1 MTASISGEAD
11 LRHWLVDCLVT
22 NIGCPPDEVD
32 PDLSLADLGVSS
44 RDAVVLS
51 GELTELLGKPVSP
64 IDFWEHPTINALAAY
79 LTAPEPNPE
88 ATALKR
94 SARSPL
100 EEPIAVIGMGCR
112 FPGGISG
119 PEALWQFLCDRR
131 SAIGQVPDERWEL
144 FDDGSPEVKAL
155 LARTTRWGSF
165 LHDIDAFDAEFFE
178 ISPSEAEKMDPQQR
192 LLLEVAWEALEHAG
206 IPPNSLRRSQTGVFA
221 GSCLSEYGAIAS
233 TDLPRVDGW
242 SNTGGAMSII
252 ANRLSYFLDLRGPSV
267 AVDTACSSSLVAIH
281 LACQSLRTQDSHL
294 AIAAGVNLLLSPAVF
309 RGFDQVG
316 ALSPTGRCRAF
327 DAAADGFVRG
337 EGAGAV
343 VLKRLTDAQR
353 DGDRVLAVICGSAI
367 NQDGRSNGLMAPNPA
382 AQMAVLR
389 AAYNNAGMQPNE
401 VDYVEAH
408 GTGTLL
414 GDPIE
419 ARALGTV
426 LGRGRAEDSPL
437 LMGAIKTNL
446 GHTEAAAGI
455 AGFIKTVLAVQ
466 RGQIPPNQGF
476 QSPNPHIPFANLRM
490 KVVDTQTEWPDRGHP
505 RRAGVSS
512 FGFGGT
518 NAHVVIE
525 QGQET
530 SPTPERGVDP
540 PTSTLVVTGKTVQR
554 VAATAGVLAD
564 WMEGSGAEVALADV
578 AHTVNHHRS
587 RLAKFGTVVARDR
600 AQAVAGLRA
609 LAAGQ
614 RAPGVVGPRDA
625 SPEPGTVFVYSG
637 RGSQWAG
644 MGRQLLAEEAAF
656 AAAVAELEPVF
667 VEQAGF
673 SLHDVLAN
681 GKELVGIEQIQLG
694 LIGMQ
699 LALTGLWRSYGVQP
713 DLVIGH
719 SMGEVAAAV
728 VAGALTPAEGL
739 RVTATRSR
747 LMAPLSGQGGM
758 ALLELDA
765 AATEALIADYPRVT
779 LGIYNSPRQTVIAGP
794 TEQIDELIT
803 RVRARDRFAGHV
815 NIEVAPHNPA
825 MDALQ
830 PQMRAELADL
840 APRTPT
846 IPIISTTYED
856 LSTLPVSGPVFDAE
870 HWATNMRNPVH
881 FQQAIT
887 TAGTDHHTFIEISAH
902 PLLTQA
908 ITDTL
913 HSAQHGTRYISIGT
927 LQRDTDDTITFHTN
941 LNTAHTTHPPHTP
954 HPPGPHPLI
963 PTTPWQHSHHWITTK
978 RPANSGGSAPR
989 AGTLLG
995 QHTTVTAVSSSSPS
1009 HLWQARLAPDAKP
1022 YQGRH
1027 RFHGVEV
1034 VPASVVLHTI
1044 LSAAAELGYSA
1055 LSGIRFE
1062 QPIFADRPRLIQ
1074 VVADNQSISL
1084 ASRPATETPSDP
1096 WTRHVTAQLSSSR
1109 AGSAMRSNDSYQANG
1124 HTYENGHRDP
1134 IPDIPALLTL
1144 RGVDG
1149 LPFKWSVSSWTQKS
1163 TGLTVAIDLPEALPE
1178 GSTAPLLDAAVHVA
1192 ALADVTDTRLY
1203 VPASIERAWL
1213 SDAVSAPRSSV
1224 TLNRT
1229 AHDGDGITVDVTVS
1243 ARGGLPWASMRSL
1256 RYRAL
1261 GFADA
1266 QSAGSD
1272 SPIASHMNVFKD
1284 AREFVHTIDWQPRT
1298 DLDDAKAHPVT
1309 GRIIGPGPVAVIGND
1324 GAPLRLRLEEA
1335 GYAPAPLADG
1345 VSGARYVVYVADSH
1359 PASAGETDVDFAV
1372 RISAEVSGL
1381 VRTLAERAA
1390 DQPAALW
1397 IVTRGVHESVT
1408 PSALRQS
1415 FLWGFAG
1422 VIAAEHP
1429 ELWGGLVDLAV
1440 DPDLDDLSAT
1450 LDESGPALANLLQTP
1465 SKSILVLRDGV
1476 VLAPT
1481 LAPVRGTP
1489 VRKSLQCRPDAAYLI
1504 TGGMGALGLLMAG
1517 WLADRGARRL
1527 VLTGRTPLPPR
1538 RDWELDTLD
1547 AGLREKIDAIRA
1559 LEMRGVTVEAVA
1571 ADVGRHDD
1579 VQALL
1584 AKRDRDGAA
1593 PIRGIIHAAGVT
1605 NDQLVTNMTDDPV
1618 RQVMW
1623 PKIGGSQVLH
1633 EAFPPGSVDF
1643 FFLAASAAGIFGIP
1657 GQGSYAAANSYLDAL
1672 ARARR
1677 QQGCHTMSLDWVA
1690 WRGLGFATDA
1700 QIVSAELRRMGSR
1713 EITPA
1718 EAFTAWEYVGAY
1730 DIAQA
1735 VVVPVASPISAVATP
1750 AEDTCLV
1757 PARNWSQMSATDVRN
1772 ELESG
1777 LRAIIAAELRLPETE
1792 LDSDRPF
1799 AELGLNSLMA
1809 MAIRREAEQFVGIE
1823 LSATMLFNHPT
1834 VASLAEYLAKIVA
1847 PQYDSREDVRAAL
1860 SASAGSVLDSLFDRI
1875 ESTSTEAEG

>member
-11 LRHWLVDCLVT
+11 LRHWLVDYLVT
-22 NIGCPPDEVD
+22 NIGCTPDEVD

-51 GELTELLGKPVSP
+51 GELTELLGKTVSP
-64 IDFWEHPTINALAAY
+64 IDFWEHPTINALATY
-79 LTAPEPNPE
+79 LTAAELDPESE
-88 ATALKR
+88 KALKR
-94 SARSPL
+94 AARSSL

-119 PEALWQFLCDRR
+119 PEALWQFLCDRL
-131 SAIGQVPDERWEL
+131 SSIGRVPDGRWEL

-165 LHDIDAFDAEFFE
+165 LEDIDAFDAEFFE

-192 LLLEVAWEALEHAG
+192 LLLEVAWEALEHGG
-206 IPPNSLRRSQTGVFA
+206 IPPSSLRRSQTGVFA

-233 TDLPRVDGW
+233 TDLPQVDGW

-337 EGAGAV
+337 EGAGVV

-353 DGDRVLAVICGSAI
+353 DGDRVLAVICGSAV
-367 NQDGRSNGLMAPNPA
+367 NQDGRSNGLMAPNAA

-437 LMGAIKTNL
+437 LIGAIKTNL

-466 RGQIPPNQGF
+466 RGQIPPNQRF
-476 QSPNPHIPFANLRM
+476 ESPNPHIPFADLRM
-490 KVVDTQTEWPDRGHP
+490 KVVDTQTEWPDTGHP

-518 NAHVVIE
+518 NAHLVIE
-525 QGQET
+525 QGQEV
-530 SPTPERGVDP
+530 SGTPERGVDP
-540 PTSTLVVTGKTVQR
+540 PTSTLVVAGKTPQR
-554 VAATAGVLAD
+554 VAATAGVLAE
-564 WMEGSGAEVALADV
+564 WMEGPGADVALADV

-587 RLAKFGTVVARDR
+587 RQAKFGTVVARDR

-609 LAAGQ
+609 LAAG
-614 RAPGVVGPRDA
+614 RHSPGVVGPQDG
-625 SPEPGTVFVYSG
+625 SPGPGTVFVYSG

-644 MGRQLLAEEAAF
+644 MGRELLADEPAF

-694 LIGMQ
+694 LIGTQ

-728 VAGALTPAEGL
+728 VAGALTPADGL

-765 AATEALIADYPRVT
+765 AATEALIVDYPQVT

-794 TEQIDELIT
+794 TEQIAELIT
-803 RVRARDRFAGHV
+803 RVHTRGRFATRV

-830 PQMRAELADL
+830 PEMRSELADL

-856 LSTLPVSGPVFDAE
+856 LSTSPVFDAE

-881 FQQAIT
+881 FQQAIAQ
-887 TAGTDHHTFIEISAH
+887 AGSGADGAYHTFIEISAH

-913 HSAQHGTRYISIGT
+913 HSAQHGTRYTIIGN

-941 LNTAHTTHPPHTP
+941 LHNAHTTHPPHTP
-954 HPPGPHPLI
+954 HPPEPHPPI
-963 PTTPWQHSHHWITTK
+963 PTTPWQHTKHWITKK
-978 RPANSGGSAPR
+978 RPASSVGSAPL

-995 QHTTVTAVSSSSPS
+995 HHTTVTAVSASSPS

-1022 YQGRH
+1022 YLGRH

-1044 LSAAAELGYSA
+1044 LSAAAELGYWA

-1062 QPIFADRPRLIQ
+1062 QPIFADQPRLIQ
-1074 VVADNQSISL
+1074 VVADNQSIAL
-1084 ASRPATETPSDP
+1084 ASSPATEKPSDR
-1096 WTRHVTAQLSSSR
+1096 WTRHVTAQLSSSP
-1109 AGSAMRSNDSYQANG
+1109 AGSAIPSNDPYQANG
-1124 HTYENGHRDP
+1124 HTHTNGHSDP
-1134 IPDIPALLTL
+1134 IPGPIPDVAALLAL

-1149 LPFKWSVSSWTQKS
+1149 LGFKWSVSSWTPTP
-1163 TGLTVAIDLPEALPE
+1163 TGLTAAIDLPEALPE
-1178 GSTAPLLDAAVHVA
+1178 GSTAPLLDAAILVP
-1192 ALADVTDTRLY
+1192 ALADVTDSRLY
-1203 VPASIERAWL
+1203 VPASIEQVWL
-1213 SDAVSAPRSSV
+1213 NDAVSAPLGSV

-1229 AHDGDGITVDVTVS
+1229 ARDDDGITVDVTV
-1243 ARGGLPWASMRSL
+1243 AACGGVPWASMQSL
-1256 RYRAL
+1256 RYRTL
-1261 GFADA
+1261 DFSDA
-1266 QSAGSD
+1266 QPTGPGGPVESHSD
-1272 SPIASHMNVFKD
+1272 VRQD
-1284 AREFVHTIDWQPRT
+1284 ARKFVHTIDWQPRT
-1298 DLDDAKAHPVT
+1298 GLHDAEANPVP
-1309 GRIIGPGPVAVIGND
+1309 GPGPVAIIGDD
-1324 GAPLRLRLEEA
+1324 GAPLRMRLEEA
-1335 GYAPAPLADG
+1335 GYAPDA
-1345 VSGARYVVYVADSH
+1345 VSDARYVLYVADSQ
-1359 PASAGETDVDFAV
+1359 PASTTETDVDFAV
-1372 RISAEVSGL
+1372 RTSAEVTGL
-1381 VRTLAERAA
+1381 VRTLAERDANK
-1390 DQPAALW
+1390 PAALW
-1397 IVTRGVHESVT
+1397 IVTRGVHESIA

-1440 DPDLDDLSAT
+1440 DDDLDDAAPT
-1450 LDESGPALANLLQTP
+1450 LADLLQTP
-1465 SKSILVLRDGV
+1465 TKSILVLRGGV

-1481 LAPVRGTP
+1481 LAPVRGKP
-1489 VRKSLQCRPDAAYLI
+1489 VRKSLRCRSDAAYLI

-1517 WLADRGARRL
+1517 WLADHGARRL
-1527 VLTGRTPLPPR
+1527 VLTGRTSLPPR
-1538 RDWELDTLD
+1538 RDWELDNLD
-1547 AGLREKIDAIRA
+1547 AGLRQKIDAIRA

-1571 ADVGRHDD
+1571 TDVGSHED

-1584 AKRDRDGAA
+1584 ARRDRDGAA

-1605 NDQLVTNMTDDPV
+1605 NDQLVRNMTEDPV

-1643 FFLAASAAGIFGIP
+1643 FFLTASAAGIFGIR

-1677 QQGCHTMSLDWVA
+1677 QQDCHTMSLDWVA
-1690 WRGLGFATDA
+1690 WRGLGFAADA
-1700 QIVSAELRRMGSR
+1700 QIVSEELQRMGSR
-1713 EITPA
+1713 EITPS
-1718 EAFTAWEYVGAY
+1718 EAFTAWEYVDAY
-1730 DIAQA
+1730 DVAQA
-1735 VVVPVASPISAVATP
+1735 VVVPVPSPVNADGSTAEATY
-1750 AEDTCLV
+1750 LV

-1772 ELESG
+1772 ELENG
-1777 LRAIIAAELRLPETE
+1777 LRTIIATELRLPEIE

-1809 MAIRREAEQFVGIE
+1809 MAIRREA
-1823 LSATMLFNHPT
+1823 
-1834 VASLAEYLAKIVA
+1834 
-1847 PQYDSREDVRAAL
+1847 
-1860 SASAGSVLDSLFDRI
+1860 
-1875 ESTSTEAEG
+1875 

>member
-1 MTASISGEAD
+1 MTASINDEAD
-11 LRHWLVDCLVT
+11 LRHWLVDYLVT
-22 NIGCPPDEVD
+22 NIGCTPDEVD
-32 PDLSLADLGVSS
+32 PNLSLADLGVSS

-51 GELTELLGKPVSP
+51 GELTELLGKTVSP

-79 LTAPEPNPE
+79 LTAPETDSE
-88 ATALKR
+88 SDATLKR
-94 SARSPL
+94 PGRSSL

-112 FPGGISG
+112 FPGGITS
-119 PEALWQFLCDRR
+119 PDALWQFLCDRR
-131 SAIGQVPDERWEL
+131 SAIGKVPDERWEQ
-144 FDDGSPEVKAL
+144 FDDGSPEVRAL
-155 LARTTRWGSF
+155 LDRTTRWGSF
-165 LHDIDAFDAEFFE
+165 LPDIDAFDAEFFE
-178 ISPSEAEKMDPQQR
+178 ISPSEADKMDPQQR

-206 IPPNSLRRSQTGVFA
+206 IAPSALRRSQTGVFA

-233 TDLPRVDGW
+233 TDLSQVDGW

-281 LACQSLRTQDSHL
+281 LACQGLRTQDCNL

-316 ALSPTGRCRAF
+316 ALSPTGHCRAF

-337 EGAGAV
+337 EGAGVV

-353 DGDRVLAVICGSAI
+353 DGDRVLAVICGSAV

-389 AAYNNAGMQPNE
+389 AAYTNAGMQPNE
-401 VDYVEAH
+401 VDFVEAH

-426 LGRGRAEDSPL
+426 LGRGRPEDAPL
-437 LMGAIKTNL
+437 LIGAVKTNL

-466 RGQIPPNQGF
+466 HGRIPPNQRF
-476 QSPNPHIPFANLRM
+476 ESPNPHIPFADLRM
-490 KVVDTQTEWPDRGHP
+490 KVVDTLTEWPATGHP

-525 QGQET
+525 QGQEL
-530 SPTPERGVDP
+530 SPSPERDP
-540 PTSTLVVTGKTVQR
+540 DPAVSTLVVAGKTAQR

-564 WMEGSGAEVALADV
+564 WMEGPGAEVPLADV

-587 RLAKFGTVVARDR
+587 RQAKFGTVVARDR
-600 AQAVAGLRA
+600 TQAVAGLRA

-614 RAPGVVGPRDA
+614 HAIGVVGPQEG
-625 SPEPGTVFVYSG
+625 SPGPGIVFVYSG
-637 RGSQWAG
+637 RGWQWPG
-644 MGRQLLAEEAAF
+644 MGRQLLAEEPAF
-656 AAAVAELEPVF
+656 AEAIADLEPVF

-673 SLHDVLAN
+673 SLHDVLAD

-694 LIGMQ
+694 LIGTQ
-699 LALTGLWRSYGVQP
+699 LALTALWRSYGVQP
-713 DLVIGH
+713 DAVIGH

-739 RVTATRSR
+739 WVTATRSR

-765 AATEALIADYPRVT
+765 AETTSLIADYPHVT

-794 TEQIDELIT
+794 TGQIDELIN
-803 RVRARDRFAGHV
+803 RVRARDRFASRV

-830 PQMRAELADL
+830 PQMRSELADL
-840 APRTPT
+840 SPRTPT
-846 IPIISTTYED
+846 IPVISTTYED
-856 LSTLPVSGPVFDAE
+856 VDTCPVFDAE

-881 FQQAIT
+881 FQQAIAR
-887 TAGTDHHTFIEISAH
+887 AGGNHHTFIEISAH

-908 ITDTL
+908 VIDTL
-913 HSAQHGTRYISIGT
+913 RSAQHGTRYTSIGT
-927 LQRDTDDTITFHTN
+927 LQRDSDDTITFRTN
-941 LNTAHTTHPPHTP
+941 LNTVHTDHPPHTP
-954 HPPGPHPLI
+954 HPPEPHPPI
-963 PTTPWQHSHHWITTK
+963 PTTPWQHHRHWITTK
-978 RPANSGGSAPR
+978 RSTHVAAAAPA

-995 QHTTVTAVSSSSPS
+995 QHISVLSSPPS

-1022 YQGRH
+1022 YRGRY
-1027 RFHGVEV
+1027 RFHGVEL
-1034 VPASVVLHTI
+1034 VPASVVLHTMVC
-1044 LSAAAELGYSA
+1044 AATELGYGA
-1055 LSGIRFE
+1055 LTDIRFE
-1062 QPIFADRPRLIQ
+1062 QPVFADQPRLIQ
-1074 VVADNQSISL
+1074 VVANNLSISL
-1084 ASRPATETPSDP
+1084 ASIPAAEGSSNR
-1096 WTRHVTAQLSSSR
+1096 WTRHATARLLSSP
-1109 AGSAMRSNDSYQANG
+1109 AGSALPGNG
-1124 HTYENGHRDP
+1124 YHRQNVHRDE
-1134 IPDIPALLTL
+1134 IPDVAALFAAH
-1144 RGVDG
+1144 GVDG
-1149 LPFKWSVSSWTQKS
+1149 LPFAWSVDSWTPEAA
-1163 TGLTVAIDLPEALPE
+1163 GLTVGIELPEALPE
-1178 GSTAPLLDAAVHVA
+1178 GSSAPLLDAAVHVG
-1192 ALADVTDTRLY
+1192 ALADDTDPRLY
-1203 VPASIERAWL
+1203 VPAAIEQMWFGD
-1213 SDAVSAPRSSV
+1213 SVGAPRASV
-1224 TLNRT
+1224 RLTRT
-1229 AHDGDGITVDVTVS
+1229 ARDGDGITVDVDIT
-1243 ARGGLPWASMRSL
+1243 APGGAASMSMRSL

-1261 GFADA
+1261 DFGDGQPAA
-1266 QSAGSD
+1266 EST
-1272 SPIASHMNVFKD
+1272 D
-1284 AREFVHTIDWQPRT
+1284 ARSFVHTIDWQPRA
-1298 DLDDAKAHPVT
+1298 DVVDAQAHPAAGRVT
-1309 GRIIGPGPVAVIGND
+1309 GPQPIAVIGDD
-1324 GAPLRLRLEEA
+1324 GAPLRTHLENA
-1335 GYAPAPLADG
+1335 GYPPAA
-1345 VSGARYVVYVADSH
+1345 VSDARYLLYVADSQ
-1359 PASAGETDVDFAV
+1359 PATADETDVDFSV
-1372 RISAEVSGL
+1372 RVTAEIGSL
-1381 VRTLAERAA
+1381 VKTLVARDA
-1390 DQPAALW
+1390 DKPAALW
-1397 IVTRGVHESVT
+1397 IVTRGVHESAA

-1415 FLWGFAG
+1415 FLWGLAG

-1429 ELWGGLVDLAV
+1429 QLWGGLVDLAADADV
-1440 DPDLDDLSAT
+1440 
-1450 LDESGPALANLLQTP
+1450 DESAPILIDLLAAP
-1465 SKSILVLRDGV
+1465 SKSILVSRDGV
-1476 VLAPT
+1476 VLAPA

-1489 VRKSLQCRPDAAYLI
+1489 VRPSLQCRPDAAYLI
-1504 TGGMGALGLLMAG
+1504 TGGMGALGLLMAD

-1547 AGLREKIDAIRA
+1547 PGLRTKINAIRA
-1559 LEMRGVTVEAVA
+1559 LEMRGVAVEAVA
-1571 ADVGRHDD
+1571 VDVGCRND

-1605 NDQLVTNMTDDPV
+1605 NDQLVTQLTDDAV

-1623 PKIGGSQVLH
+1623 PKVAGSQVLH

-1643 FFLAASAAGIFGIP
+1643 LFLTASAAGIFGIP

-1690 WRGLGFATDA
+1690 WRGLGFAADA
-1700 QIVSAELRRMGSR
+1700 QIVSDELQRMGSR
-1713 EITPA
+1713 DITPS
-1718 EAFTAWEYVGAY
+1718 EAFTAWEYVDGY
-1730 DIAQA
+1730 DVAQA
-1735 VVVPVASPISAVATP
+1735 VVVPVPSPAAGPASIGAAAYLKP
-1750 AEDTCLV
+1750 AQD
-1757 PARNWSQMSATDVRN
+1757 WSQMSAAEVRT
-1772 ELESG
+1772 ELEKG
-1777 LRAIIAAELRLPETE
+1777 LRGIIAAELRLQETE
-1792 LDSDRPF
+1792 LDTDRPF

-1834 VASLAEYLAKIVA
+1834 VALLAQYLTKLVA
-1847 PQYDSREDVRAAL
+1847 PQQDSTADEMAAL

-1875 ESTSTEAEG
+1875 ESTSTEGER